1 MKDLLLAIGTV
12 LVIVAAFLIAG
23 FVSAVFFL
31 TLRFTRDIVRWF
43 SPKHN
48 GKSGLFA
55 EEETE
60 TIEKFMRSENVFSRD
75 PLQYKDADN
84 DGVDDLETR

>member
-55 EEETE
+55 EEET
-60 TIEKFMRSENVFSRD
+60 IEKFMRSKNVFSRD
-75 PLQYKDADN
+75 PLQYKDANN

>member
-48 GKSGLFA
+48 GKSGLFT
-55 EEETE
+55 EEE
-60 TIEKFMRSENVFSRD
+60 TIEKFMRSKNVFSRD